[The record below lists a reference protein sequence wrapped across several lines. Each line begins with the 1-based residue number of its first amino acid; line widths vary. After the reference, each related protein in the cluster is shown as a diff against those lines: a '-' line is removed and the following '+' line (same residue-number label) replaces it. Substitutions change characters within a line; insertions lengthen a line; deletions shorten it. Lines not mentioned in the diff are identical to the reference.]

1 MNANELL
8 EKLNLNKTKQRL
20 DIANC
25 ILKQK
30 EPFCVSTITNE
41 LKEYNK
47 STIYRF
53 ITLLEQNNIL
63 EKLPLTNAQGAY
75 YDLKKHSHY
84 FVCKKCKK
92 SIPMSFCPVA
102 AIEKAMP
109 KDMDFTIT
117 EHNIEIIGYCK
128 ACNK

>member
-1 MNANELL
+1 MKTLFVAVNAKYVHTNIAVRYLTLFCRQKSIECDFAEFTVNE
-8 EKLNLNKTKQRL
+8 
-20 DIANC
+20 
-25 ILKQK
+25 
-30 EPFCVSTITNE
+30 P
-41 LKEYNK
+41 
-47 STIYRF
+47 
-53 ITLLEQNNIL
+53 QNNIL
-63 EKLPLTNAQGAY
+63 EKLPLTNSEGAY

>member
-25 ILKQK
+25 ILNQK
-30 EPFCVSTITNE
+30 E

-63 EKLPLTNAQGAY
+63 EKLPLTNSEGAY